1 MGMKIA
7 IATAD
12 SSDGVQLFL
21 EANNAQG
28 LVDFVMSASD
38 DMEPKPSKV
47 LILLSVTNSACGRRG
62 TTALQTSRVCNVVP
76 LPPLAEFVML
86 YPYTH

>member
-47 LILLSVTNSACGRRG
+47 LLSVTNSACGRRG

-76 LPPLAEFVML
+76 LYPLAEFVML